1 MNNKPEVS
9 IIGDGAKSG
18 MGIEVEWLTRER
30 RERLI
35 SEKRGKSKSG
45 KGEKRRVGCADK
57 ALCRSYLHQLHNAK
71 QIDFSPMRLTVY
83 LSRFSRASRECIF
96 HVSLATGKKLPN

>member
-1 MNNKPEVS
+1 MNDKPGVS

-35 SEKRGKSKSG
+35 SEKRGK
-45 KGEKRRVGCADK
+45 
-57 ALCRSYLHQLHNAK
+57 
-71 QIDFSPMRLTVY
+71 
-83 LSRFSRASRECIF
+83 
-96 HVSLATGKKLPN
+96 